1 MKNVMK
7 LIAACLVF
15 AGAMQTSCTSASEK
29 VEQSAENVNDAN
41 VKLEE
46 EKKQLLEDM
55 ETYKKEK
62 EAEIAA
68 NEQSIQEFNTRIANQ
83 KTEARIEYK
92 KSIDELNRKNSD
104 LKKRIAD
111 FKTDSKSN
119 WDAFKT
125 EFGRDMDELGN
136 AFKEF
141 TVKSSK

>member
-7 LIAACLVF
+7 LIAAWLVF
-15 AGAMQTSCTSASEK
+15 SGAMQTSCTSASEK
-29 VEQSAENVNDAN
+29 VEKSAENVTDAD

-46 EKKQLLEDM
+46 EKKQLIEDM

>member
-1 MKNVMK
+1 
-7 LIAACLVF
+7 
-15 AGAMQTSCTSASEK
+15 
-29 VEQSAENVNDAN
+29 
-41 VKLEE
+41 
-46 EKKQLLEDM
+46 M

-92 KSIDELNRKNSD
+92 KTIDELNRKNSD

-119 WDAFKT
+119 WDSFKT

>member
-7 LIAACLVF
+7 LIAAWLVF

-92 KSIDELNRKNSD
+92 KTIDELNRKNSD

-119 WDAFKT
+119 WDSFKT